1 MRTAGFVMTAIG
13 IVALVFVIIGLFTSD
28 KGGPVLFFE
37 DSWFPIMFIFW
48 FGAGISVLLT
58 FPAEEKRR
66 DRR

>member
-1 MRTAGFVMTAIG
+1 MRTAGFVMTIMG
-13 IVALVFVIIGLFTSD
+13 LISLVFVIIGVFTSN
-28 KGGPVLFFE
+28 KGGTVLFF
-37 DSWFPIMFIFW
+37 DNSWFPIMFIFW